1 MGVWMSSPLCHSCAL
16 VPCPV
21 LFCVRSVGARQ
32 GCPGTSGGPRL
43 VLSSVT
49 GGCQAGAQAPGCV
62 ATVCPAPARQ
72 DFSICALRPHV
83 PPSAFWV
90 AGAFRAEEWGGKTPG
105 TSFCHLSA
113 PSLKLAQAL
122 ALLLGT
128 LGKVTQPFWAL
139 HSLPLEAGHTA
150 VGKAIQSG
158 ARVRRLLC
166 ARLLHLCTCL
176 S

>member
-49 GGCQAGAQAPGCV
+49 GGCQAGTQAP
-62 ATVCPAPARQ
+62 VCPAPARW
-72 DFSICALRPHV
+72 DFSIHALRPHI

-90 AGAFRAEEWGGKTPG
+90 ALCRAEEWGGKTPG
-105 TSFCHLSA
+105 TSFCHPSA

-128 LGKVTQPFWAL
+128 LGKVTQPLWAL
-139 HSLPLEAGHTA
+139 HSSPLEAGHTA
-150 VGKAIQSG
+150 VGKAVQSG
-158 ARVRRLLC
+158 ARVWRLLC
-166 ARLLHLCTCL
+166 ARLPHLCTCL